1 MGAFSGTR
9 VKEGV
14 GLGGQERGQKVVVV
28 VTVQAFSWSGCL
40 VYREPLGA
48 RGQRDSLTERLGLR
62 R

>member
-1 MGAFSGTR
+1 M
-9 VKEGV
+9 KEGV

-28 VTVQAFSWSGCL
+28 ITAQAFSWSGCL